1 MLKLAFEKLFQARR
15 PSQRPGADDGFD
27 AYEKPFLDHLE
38 DLRVTLFK
46 VGAVLAVT
54 TICAFTFH
62 QQIFE
67 LLLQPAKM
75 IEVADGVS
83 LYERTDFMTL
93 KPQEIIILML
103 KVSFFAAVIVSFP
116 FSVYF
121 LFEFILPGMRQME
134 KKTVIP
140 GVVVGFF
147 LFLIGVS
154 FAFYFAAP
162 IALQFFYKFEN
173 SLISSMNP
181 AEEALEKDLQRLT
194 LLGLDGQEILPI
206 EEGKEAKTTAET
218 SESAL
223 DGPTKAAVRDYMM
236 SLLATPVSSGHVFRY
251 DEGRDKIVM
260 LKSKGATGVYQIG
273 EYINFITR
281 LVLVF
286 GISFQLPVVVTILTK
301 LELLTARVM
310 RATRTYAWIVILV
323 AAAILTPPDLITL
336 TMLGGPMIFLYEVCI
351 IIATVI
357 EKRREKANM
366 TEEEK
371 KQRRLEQ
378 LYLKPADELTEE
390 EKEELHQEQIAQ
402 YEREHAH
409 MFDEESDHH
418 HHEDID
424 EHYGHELPHHVESQ
438 SSDGQDQSDPD
449 ESGRSAGMERGHFY
463 SETDPDS
470 AATEEEPLEGGRD
483 ELTASDDDDE
493 PCQPSGPIVD
503 LNHATE
509 EELLSLPGIEPYDVE
524 MIIGHRPFHSFDEL
538 EDLGGLSTEQVNKIV
553 DRIMLG

>member
-15 PSQRPGADDGFD
+15 SSQRPGADDGFD

-54 TICAFTFH
+54 TGCAFAFH

-75 IEVADGVS
+75 IDVADGVS
-83 LYERTDFMTL
+83 LYERTDFITL

-173 SLISSMNP
+173 GLISSMNP
-181 AEEALEKDLQRLT
+181 AEEALEKDLKRLT

-206 EEGKEAKTTAET
+206 EEGSKGTSSEETAN
-218 SESAL
+218 SAL
-223 DGPTKAAVRDYMM
+223 DGQTKVAVREYMM

-336 TMLGGPMIFLYEVCI
+336 SMLGGPMIFLYEVCI

-357 EKRREKANM
+357 EKRREKANL

-409 MFDEESDHH
+409 LFDEESE
-418 HHEDID
+418 HHEND
-424 EHYGHELPHHVESQ
+424 H
-438 SSDGQDQSDPD
+438 SS
-449 ESGRSAGMERGHFY
+449 GMERDHFY
-463 SETDPDS
+463 NETPTSDLPSDE
-470 AATEEEPLEGGRD
+470 TLDGNRD
-483 ELTASDDDDE
+483 EPSDSDGDEE
-493 PCQPSGPIVD
+493 PCQPSGPIID
-503 LNHATE
+503 INNATE

-524 MIIGHRPFHSFDEL
+524 MLIGHRPFHSFDEL
-538 EDLGGLSTEQVNKIV
+538 EDLGGLTTEQINKII
-553 DRIMLG
+553 DRVMLG